1 MIEVLR
7 QQIIGLRFSE
17 TCCLPAG
24 QWFYNILASEVKYDL
39 LNAPHHARH
48 NLPRLSYIESIP
60 LANAV
65 RPRIT
70 LHEIIGRAS
79 LLAPPSFASIF
90 NMLLTSANP
99 GPGYK
104 MPAATQGRITSTRV
118 NSRHMEN
125 LLREVEG
132 LFESQLSVE
141 SLLSLSK
148 KLQVE
153 LRQHMVS
160 SLQCMLPSFNY
171 TLPTGQE
178 QGTYLALE
186 VGGSNLRMA
195 LLKLRGRHLGTE
207 CMRVRRTTISPID
220 RGVRQ
225 LQKYAFFDWMALQI
239 KEMLVLEGENPD
251 SLESVEPLRMGVA
264 WSFPIESA
272 STALFP
278 MSTADVVT
286 VKLL

>member
-1 MIEVLR
+1 
-7 QQIIGLRFSE
+7 
-17 TCCLPAG
+17 
-24 QWFYNILASEVKYDL
+24 
-39 LNAPHHARH
+39 
-48 NLPRLSYIESIP
+48 
-60 LANAV
+60 
-65 RPRIT
+65 
-70 LHEIIGRAS
+70 
-79 LLAPPSFASIF
+79 
-90 NMLLTSANP
+90 MLLTSANP

-104 MPAATQGRITSTRV
+104 MPAETQGRIVSTRL

-141 SLLSLSK
+141 SRLSLSK

-153 LRQHMVS
+153 LRQHLVS
-160 SLQCMLPSFNY
+160 SPQCMLPSFNY

-195 LLKLRGRHLGTE
+195 LLELRGRHLGTE
-207 CMRVRRTTISPID
+207 CMRVLRTTISPID

-239 KEMLVLEGENPD
+239 KEMLVSEEESPD
-251 SLESVEPLRMGVA
+251 SLEPVEPLRMGVA

-272 STALFP
+272 STALLP
-278 MSTADVVT
+278 MITADVVT